1 MTSGDVLPN
10 VYGAEMMYYEDA
22 LYLYGGKFEDHRS
35 MNDLYRLDIE
45 TYTWSKIDV
54 GTSKPPG
61 LFSFGYVVYE
71 EYLYLIHG
79 YIYEGHE
86 HETGLWR
93 VNLKNNEK
101 VWEHYYFALQDEVVQ
116 LDRDSFGLVSNLN
129 KVYLFGGR
137 TMKGLQNDLLEL
149 DLNSSIYTW
158 DILSKSTV
166 KPYYGRVTSEIL
178 SNYTHL
184 EEIEKVKSNS
194 KDSIHRNNKESIQN
208 DKFNHPKLDEISS
221 YSHTRLPKS
230 SFIQEFLYSLMYGVG
245 IGFVIGMIMLCY
257 SILKLKYL
265 YPSNKVIRKKIYA
278 LDDVDMHLFLKAFR
292 RRKALTNRRHSI
304 G

>member
-1 MTSGDVLPN
+1 
-10 VYGAEMMYYEDA
+10 MMFYEDA
-22 LYLYGGKFEDHRS
+22 LYFYGGKFEDHKS
-35 MNDLYRLDIE
+35 MNDLYKLNID

-61 LFSFGYVVYE
+61 LFSFGCVVYE
-71 EYLYLIHG
+71 DYMYLIHG
-79 YIYEGHE
+79 FIYEDHE

-101 VWEHYYFALQDEVVQ
+101 VWEHYYFAPQDEVVQ
-116 LDRDSFGLVSNLN
+116 LDRDSFGLVRNLD

-149 DLNSSIYTW
+149 DLQSSIYSW

-166 KPYYGRVTSEIL
+166 KHYHSRVTSEIL
-178 SNYTHL
+178 SNYTHF
-184 EEIEKVKSNS
+184 EEIAKVKSNS
-194 KDSIHRNNKESIQN
+194 KESNHRNNEETLHS
-208 DKFNHPKLDEISS
+208 DKYNHPKLDEISS

-230 SFIQEFLYSLMYGVG
+230 SFLQEFLYSLMYGVG
-245 IGFVIGMIMLCY
+245 VGSVIGMIMLCY
-257 SILKLKYL
+257 SMLKLKYL
-265 YPSNKVIRKKIYA
+265 YSSTKTTHKKIYS
-278 LDDVDMHLFLKAFR
+278 LDDVDMYLFLKAFHK
-292 RRKALTNRRHSI
+292 RKALTNRRHSI